1 MSLVILSCQ
10 TPVRCDH
17 LGISQSHREYFQREC
32 QWKSAHQS
40 DYLGNFIKLWSHFMC
55 KMVRGTLIAC
65 GGCGSYFCFL
75 DEWIFNQGE
84 AHVHYWLSRSLGT
97 PVLSVLRLSSTLI
110 WLIQPS
116 WTRAG
121 SAMSGRDIIILL
133 EMYIF
138 SYNLRVLF
146 QTWNNITSEL
156 LLLNLSDIFF
166 HCEAQRPKVKKKE
179 CNHNFNIFIPLMQD
193 TKRER
198 TWGIIKVTKWGL
210 RLAELKWDQGFDMI
224 MW

>member
-1 MSLVILSCQ
+1 MTTWVSASPTENISKGNANKKAPIRVIIW
-10 TPVRCDH
+10 
-17 LGISQSHREYFQREC
+17 GI
-32 QWKSAHQS
+32 
-40 DYLGNFIKLWSHFMC
+40 FIKLWSHFMC
-55 KMVRGTLIAC
+55 KMVRGTLIAR

-84 AHVHYWLSRSLGT
+84 AHVHYWLSWSLGT
-97 PVLSVLRLSSTLI
+97 PVLSVLRLSSTFI

-138 SYNLRVLF
+138 SYNLGVLF

-156 LLLNLSDIFF
+156 LLLNLSDVFF
-166 HCEAQRPKVKKKE
+166 HCEAQRPKVKKKSAITILISLSHW
-179 CNHNFNIFIPLMQD
+179 CRIP
-193 TKRER
+193 KE
-198 TWGIIKVTKWGL
+198 KEHE
-210 RLAELKWDQGFDMI
+210 EL
-224 MW
+224 